1 MATTEAYL
9 TFLLHQLEGI
19 SGISSKKMF
28 GEYLIYC
35 NGKPVLTVCDNT
47 VFVKKLPEIAAL
59 LQGAPEDAPYPG
71 AKPQF
76 ILDIEDPDADAACS
90 QHPGR
95 DRAAAE
101 KEKQEKGGRLRVIC
115 RYRVGRA
122 AVYGAPQPV
131 EEPSLQ
137 PGTDRVLNIYE

>member
-1 MATTEAYL
+1 MPMATTEAYL
-9 TFLLHQLEGI
+9 AFLLHQLEGI

-59 LQGAPEDAPYPG
+59 LQGAPGYG

-76 ILDIEDPDADAACS
+76 ILDIEDQALMRRVVSILEEIVPLPKKRSKKKADGC
-90 QHPGR
+90 G
-95 DRAAAE
+95 
-101 KEKQEKGGRLRVIC
+101 
-115 RYRVGRA
+115 
-122 AVYGAPQPV
+122 
-131 EEPSLQ
+131 
-137 PGTDRVLNIYE
+137 

>member
-1 MATTEAYL
+1 MPMATTEAYL
-9 TFLLHQLEGI
+9 AFVLQQLEGI

-28 GEYLIYC
+28 GEYLVYC

-76 ILDIEDPDADAACS
+76 ILDIEDQTLVRRVVSILEEIVPLPKKRSKKKADGC
-90 QHPGR
+90 G
-95 DRAAAE
+95 
-101 KEKQEKGGRLRVIC
+101 
-115 RYRVGRA
+115 
-122 AVYGAPQPV
+122 
-131 EEPSLQ
+131 
-137 PGTDRVLNIYE
+137 